1 MDKYLDEKIKKLE
14 ILLDRDALSTYGGGM
29 LDAYKDVKR
38 QLALNTSKKLLRG
51 TKTKQ
56 MKTSESISGIAASV
70 LLVAL
75 ILFLLLS

>member
-38 QLALNTSKKLLRG
+38 QLALCNVVGQSEQLNCEHPIEQRKINHFTGLEYCGVCDENT
-51 TKTKQ
+51 
-56 MKTSESISGIAASV
+56 
-70 LLVAL
+70 
-75 ILFLLLS
+75 